1 MAINQITGN
10 SVNSSTQSPSKQP
23 VDSVAKSKNGR
34 QQGKEDQGNPYSDQ
48 VSISGKASQLEQL
61 SRELFTSL
69 KPEAQIGDVAHK
81 LYEYG
86 FISLENLIHI
96 PLETRTQKFES
107 PQHVVDVLQGQAQ
120 ELVMQGEDS
129 ATIEGMT
136 KMLTTLKN
144 MTAPSYPSSAYQRV
158 SGYGYVGIQ

>member
-1 MAINQITGN
+1 
-10 SVNSSTQSPSKQP
+10 
-23 VDSVAKSKNGR
+23 
-34 QQGKEDQGNPYSDQ
+34 
-48 VSISGKASQLEQL
+48 
-61 SRELFTSL
+61 
-69 KPEAQIGDVAHK
+69 
-81 LYEYG
+81 
-86 FISLENLIHI
+86 
-96 PLETRTQKFES
+96 
-107 PQHVVDVLQGQAQ
+107 VVDVLQGQAQ